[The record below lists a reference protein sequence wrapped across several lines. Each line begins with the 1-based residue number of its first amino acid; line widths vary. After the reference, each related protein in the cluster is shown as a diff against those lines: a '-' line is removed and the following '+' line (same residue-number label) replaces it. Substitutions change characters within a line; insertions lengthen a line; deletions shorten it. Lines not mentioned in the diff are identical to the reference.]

1 MNDKSSADLGIIKT
15 ALDNA
20 NANVMIADNDRNIIY
35 VNKAVVRL
43 LRDNE
48 RQIQESLPQFSADDL
63 LGTNIDK
70 FHKNPEHQI
79 SMLAKLQ
86 QMYKTQITLGGVTFG
101 LLANPIF
108 DAKGERAGTSVEWED
123 LTEKLKFE
131 ETAREAT
138 VIKTALDGA
147 TTNMMMAG
155 PDRRITY
162 VNRSVV
168 DMLQRNEAKIREHLP
183 TFNASKLVGTLID
196 DFHKNPRHQEAMLD
210 ALSDT
215 YQTQIRLAGLV
226 FDLVANPIFGD
237 SGERLGTSVEWKD
250 VTAEMKAQEEI
261 QHLIEAAGD
270 GKLTNRLKEEEYD
283 GFLRTT
289 AGGLNALLDAVS
301 EPISEIIRVT
311 QQQANNDL
319 TAVVEAEYG
328 GTFGQMK
335 EAINDAS
342 KNINAVLNQ
351 TVSATGQVAESVQQL
366 RTSSQALAS
375 GATEQS
381 AAVEEVSAN
390 LAETDSQVR
399 SNSENA
405 NIASDLSGETAGIA
419 NDGQEKM
426 RAMVDAMRGIA
437 SSSDDITKIIKVIDD
452 IAFQTNLLA
461 LNAAVEAARAGQH
474 GKGFAV
480 VAQEVRN
487 LAGRS
492 AKAARETADL
502 IEESGRKVREGVS
515 IADNTAEVLGSIVEN
530 VLKVKD
536 VVAEI
541 AAACEEQTKGISQI
555 NVAIS
560 QVSTATNSSSQQ
572 SMELASASDELASL
586 TEQLQNEIGRFQ
598 LRADDAGS
606 AWGEGLPA
614 GITPEMLNQLMH
626 MMQKQKA
633 GPGAAP
639 SAPATP
645 QAPAAAGK
653 SVGAPSKP
661 SDILPLD
668 DDERGYGN
676 F

>member
-1 MNDKSSADLGIIKT
+1 MDDKKSADLGIIKT

-35 VNKAVVRL
+35 VNKAVVRM

-48 RQIQESLPQFSADDL
+48 GQIQENLPHFSADDL
-63 LGTNIDK
+63 VGTNIDK

-86 QMYKTQITLGGVTFG
+86 KMYKTQITLGGVTFG

-108 DAKGERAGTSVEWED
+108 DARGNRVGTSVEWED

-131 ETAREAT
+131 ETARQAT

-168 DMLQRNEAKIREHLP
+168 EMLQRNEAKIREVLP

-226 FDLVANPIFGD
+226 FDLVANPIFGGN
-237 SGERLGTSVEWKD
+237 GERLGTSVEWKD
-250 VTAEMKAQEEI
+250 VTAEMNAQEEI
-261 QHLIEAAGD
+261 QRLIEAAGD
-270 GKLTNRLKEEEYD
+270 GKLTNRLDEESYE
-283 GFLRTT
+283 GFLRTV

-311 QQQANNDL
+311 EKQASNDL
-319 TAVVEAEYG
+319 TAVIDADYG

-598 LRADDAGS
+598 LRADDAGN
-606 AWGEGLPA
+606 AWGQGLPE
-614 GITPEMLNQLMH
+614 GVTPKMLNQLMA
-626 MMQKQKA
+626 MMQKQKPA
-633 GPGAAP
+633 GSAPAAP
-639 SAPATP
+639 SHSAAPAP
-645 QAPAAAGK
+645 AGK
-653 SVGAPSKP
+653 SVGTPSKP
-661 SDILPLD
+661 SDVLPLD